1 MSLTQNEKISQVT
14 EETLVVGIDISSE
27 THYARA
33 FDFRGREVSK
43 VFKFCSDSAGFADFT
58 SWMEEVKRS
67 SNKRTVIIGAEPTA
81 EYWFTLAEYLKHN
94 KLKFVFVSPMHVKR
108 TKELDDN
115 HPSKTDAKD
124 PKTIAKL
131 VIEGRYLEPYIP
143 EDIYAELRVMNNNR
157 LRVQKELNAISNR
170 ITRWFVIYFPEY
182 KRAFADWSCD
192 SSIIL
197 LQSASLPC
205 DILALEAE
213 NINKLWR
220 EKKLRAVGMKRAT
233 AVVEMAQI
241 SVGVTHGE
249 NAARYELQMLLE
261 DYLRKS
267 EQLTTILAILET
279 LVLQIPN
286 AEKLLAI
293 KGVGVLT
300 AVSFMAEI
308 GDISRF
314 KSPKQIQKLA
324 GYAITENSSGKH
336 KGQSRISKRGRKRLR
351 QALFQVIMPLIRS
364 NSEFRDLHHYY
375 TTRPKNALKGKQ
387 SVVALACKLIRV
399 FWVILTKGVDYSSE
413 KLVSDIT
420 REQLAA

>member
-1 MSLTQNEKISQVT
+1 MNCTQNEKISQVSD
-14 EETLVVGIDISSE
+14 ETMVVGIDVSSE

-33 FDFRGREVSK
+33 FDFRGREVGK
-43 VFKFCSDSAGFADFT
+43 VFKFCSDAAGFSDFT
-58 SWMEEVKRS
+58 AWIERVKLS
-67 SNKRTVIIGAEPTA
+67 SNKTSVIIGAEPTA
-81 EYWFTLAEYLKHN
+81 EYWFTLAEYLKVSE
-94 KLKFVFVSPMHVKR
+94 LKFVFVSPMHVKR

-157 LRVQKELNAISNR
+157 LRVQKELNAIRNR

-182 KRAFADWSCD
+182 KRAFADWSAQ

-197 LQSASLPC
+197 LQNAPLPC

-220 EKKLRAVGMKRAT
+220 EQKLRAVGLKRAKT
-233 AVVEMAQI
+233 VVDMAQI
-241 SVGVTHGE
+241 SVGVKQGE
-249 NAARYELQMLLE
+249 NAARYEIKMLLE

-267 EQLTTILAILET
+267 EQLSTILAILET
-279 LVLQIPN
+279 LVIQIPN
-286 AEKLLAI
+286 VEKLLAI
-293 KGVGVLT
+293 KGVGILT
-300 AVSFMAEI
+300 AVGFMAEV

-336 KGQSRISKRGRKRLR
+336 KGRTGISKRGRKRLR
-351 QALFQVIMPLIRS
+351 QSLFQVIMPMIRS
-364 NSEFRDLHHYY
+364 NREFRDLHNYY

-399 FWVILTKGVDYSSE
+399 FWAILTKGVDYSSE
-413 KLVSDIT
+413 KLLSDIT
-420 REQLAA
+420 RKQLVA